1 MEPVLGAPGHTSLF
15 FNSSF
20 ASDSSDGS
28 AAASSAGPSR
38 LQHLA
43 TSFHLHDAEIAF
55 FDQVLRGLDDTSSSF
70 SELKHMYNAC
80 IQDTSLVTQ
89 VARTLELTASYRVAD
104 IRAAVDTRLW
114 NTLLSLVQVRGST
127 WRERWDSVRV
137 SIGLE
142 PLDTPDT
149 EEPYAMNTLADALAF
164 ADPETSTADLD
175 SVWHP
180 PSASVG
186 IGLPPWQSKSWYTD
200 DAEES
205 RARMHDPDMVLYRD
219 ALLRRFLHTWRRRI
233 AASAH
238 TLRRVGRAQEK
249 LVKLHA
255 WIQWR
260 RRAARAQ
267 QQRALATQAWRGL
280 LLHRAWNAWIARI
293 RMQSMSRRANQ
304 RATLRALFFKV
315 DARRAQTLRCV
326 AWTLWQHAWDRRI
339 AQRCYNVQ
347 ILRAAWAQWREQT
360 AYRHMEQR
368 QERHA
373 DAFDAALVRERAWR
387 AWRRTFARCC
397 ALERTASKAHSAR
410 AHEHVALTFT
420 EWRLHAKAQFID
432 RVCRAQALRTAW
444 NQWWQAF
451 TTRTVQMQCAER
463 DAASL
468 DRTRRLSDTLAQW
481 RRMLRYWAQRA
492 ILAQKCH
499 NVQRAAAVWDAWRT
513 ALANERARTAHASQ
527 LRLQHLQR
535 RIFYQWKRRHHLQVA
550 QRMQR
555 KVQHKLCGNA
565 LHTRQRHMAARRA
578 EHSADVLLLTRAV
591 AQWRTRYEVNVH
603 MDQKAAATHTLH
615 LLGTLLS
622 AY

>member
-175 SVWHP
+175 S
-180 PSASVG
+180 
-186 IGLPPWQSKSWYTD
+186 
-200 DAEES
+200 
-205 RARMHDPDMVLYRD
+205 
-219 ALLRRFLHTWRRRI
+219 
-233 AASAH
+233 
-238 TLRRVGRAQEK
+238 
-249 LVKLHA
+249 
-255 WIQWR
+255 
-260 RRAARAQ
+260 
-267 QQRALATQAWRGL
+267 
-280 LLHRAWNAWIARI
+280 
-293 RMQSMSRRANQ
+293 
-304 RATLRALFFKV
+304 
-315 DARRAQTLRCV
+315 
-326 AWTLWQHAWDRRI
+326 HAWDRRI

-468 DRTRRLSDTLAQW
+468 DRTRPWRLAFARNIYARASTALLRTHSDTRLLCRCVNRW
-481 RRMLRYWAQRA
+481 R
-492 ILAQKCH
+492 K
-499 NVQRAAAVWDAWRT
+499 T
-513 ALANERARTAHASQ
+513 A
-527 LRLQHLQR
+527 
-535 RIFYQWKRRHHLQVA
+535 
-550 QRMQR
+550 
-555 KVQHKLCGNA
+555 
-565 LHTRQRHMAARRA
+565 RQRHMAARRA

-615 LLGTLLS
+615 LLARHRAHLRRWHTHAKRRRMHRTMLSLFHSQHKQAVLQQTWDQWRDVFAETLLAHEEYATFAYRRRRMLHTCWGRWLARTSLLPAVELRRRSLQSS
-622 AY
+622 AWQRWVGMVLARRQRRNAAIFTSATL